1 MEICITYDYI
11 GSRGTNRS
19 FWEDLE
25 QHNIKVRPFNPIPW
39 WTVIR
44 ANNRDHRKIILIDR
58 EIGLIGDFGIG
69 NHYAGDGNSNGSWRV
84 SALLIKGPAIKDLVE
99 VLLAT
104 NPTMEGEATALYIK
118 KKIKEGLQ
126 NVSSADQLKITR
138 IGSGLPVGADLS
150 YADEVTLTKALNGRG
165 DY

>member
-1 MEICITYDYI
+1 MK
-11 GSRGTNRS
+11 S
-19 FWEDLE
+19 
-25 QHNIKVRPFNPIPW
+25 
-39 WTVIR
+39 
-44 ANNRDHRKIILIDR
+44 
-58 EIGLIGDFGIG
+58 
-69 NHYAGDGNSNGSWRV
+69 DG
-84 SALLIKGPAIKDLVE
+84 VE

-118 KKIKEGLQ
+118 KKMKEGFQ